1 MIAPGETGEDERMRR
16 DVIVVGAGPAG
27 SAAACDLAARGCDVL
42 LVDRCSFPRD
52 KACGDGF
59 TPGAIAILNEL
70 GLEAEIRAAQ
80 FYPING
86 IRIGTPGGRTWETSF
101 RAKREGAAFY
111 IAPRFRLDAMVQRRA
126 VELGAE
132 FVRADVKS
140 FLRRDGRIGGVVM
153 RATDGAET
161 PVESRIVIGADG
173 ATSAV
178 ARALRDGRRQPP
190 EKRAVAV
197 RAYLDGIETLPHCV
211 EFYFDRRFL
220 PGYGW
225 IFPLGERSANVGVF
239 VRADLLAKRGLTLTV
254 LLDAF
259 LETPPVR
266 GRLLPEHRIRD
277 VKSWQLALGRCGL
290 MRRAGDGVLLVGDAA
305 GLVDPLRGEG
315 IRNALVSARIAAD
328 VASDALRRNDASYAV
343 LAEYERRCE
352 HIIGPS
358 LCRSHRVERWVAN
371 SPWRVNALFAIAN
384 RAPKCFDWF
393 LNRLTNDFAIGAG
406 ERDQGHGA
414 L

>member
-1 MIAPGETGEDERMRR
+1 MRR

-27 SAAACDLAARGCDVL
+27 SAAACDLAGRGHDVL
-42 LVDRCSFPRD
+42 LLDRCSFPRD
-52 KACGDGF
+52 KACGDGV
-59 TPGAIAILNEL
+59 TPGAIAILNDL
-70 GLEAEIRAAQ
+70 GLEAEIRAAE

-101 RAKREGAAFY
+101 LAKREGAAFY

-132 FVRADVKS
+132 FVQADVKS

-178 ARALRDGRRQPP
+178 ARALRDGGRRPL
-190 EKRAVAV
+190 ERRAVAV
-197 RAYLDGIETLPHCV
+197 RAYLDGIETLPNRV
-211 EFYFDRRFL
+211 EFYFHRRFL

-239 VRADLLAKRGLTLTV
+239 VRAGLLARRGLTLTA
-254 LLDAF
+254 LLAEF

-266 GRLLPEHRIRD
+266 ARLAAGHQVRD
-277 VKSWQLALGRCGL
+277 VKSWQLALGGCGSI
-290 MRRAGDGVLLVGDAA
+290 RRAGGGALLVGDAA
-305 GLVDPLRGEG
+305 GVVDPLRGEG
-315 IRNALVSARIAAD
+315 IRNALISARIAAE
-328 VASDALRRNDASYAV
+328 VASEALRRDDASYAV

-352 HIIGPS
+352 RIIDPS

-393 LNRLTNDFAIGAG
+393 LNRLSNDFVIGAG
-406 ERDQGHGA
+406 EGDSGHGV

>member
-1 MIAPGETGEDERMRR
+1 VRR

-27 SAAACDLAARGCDVL
+27 SAAACDLAAGGRDVL
-42 LVDRCSFPRD
+42 LLDRLSFPRD

-59 TPGAIAILNEL
+59 TPRAIAILNEL
-70 GLEAEIRAAQ
+70 GLEAEIRAAE

-101 RAKREGAAFY
+101 LAKREGAAFY
-111 IAPRFRLDAMVQRRA
+111 IAPRFRLDVMVQRRA

-132 FVRADVKS
+132 FVQADVKS

-178 ARALRDGRRQPP
+178 ARALRDGGRRPLEQ
-190 EKRAVAV
+190 RAVAV
-197 RAYLDGIETLPHCV
+197 RAYLDGIETLPHRV
-211 EFYFDRRFL
+211 EFYFHRRFL

-225 IFPLGERSANVGVF
+225 IFPLGERSANVGVI
-239 VRADLLAKRGLTLTV
+239 VRAELITKRGLALTA
-254 LLDAF
+254 LLAEF

-266 GRLLPEHRIRD
+266 ARLAAGHQVRD
-277 VKSWQLALGRCGL
+277 VKSWQLALGGCGSI
-290 MRRAGDGVLLVGDAA
+290 RRAWDGALLVGDAA
-305 GLVDPLRGEG
+305 GLVDPLTGEG
-315 IRNALVSARIAAD
+315 IQNALISARIAAE
-328 VASDALRRNDASYAV
+328 VASEALRRDDASHTV

-352 HIIGPS
+352 RIIDPS

-371 SPWRVNALFAIAN
+371 SPWRVNSLFAIAN
-384 RAPKCFDWF
+384 RAPKCFDWL
-393 LNRLTNDFAIGAG
+393 LNRLSNDFVVGAG
-406 ERDQGHGA
+406 EGDSGPWGKHGV